1 MSFFKDILH
10 KLGIGDDDTPPASTT
25 APTAAPTGSPT
36 SAPVGGAAPVNN
48 GGLAPSVTGT
58 SVPAT
63 GSSVDVGAKL
73 DGLAAAHAGEK
84 LNWRTS
90 VVDLLKLLGIDS
102 SLENRKELATEL
114 GCPADKMSDSAQ
126 MNMWLHKAVL
136 QKVASSGGTVPAD
149 LL

>member
-10 KLGIGDDDTPPASTT
+10 KLGIGDDDTQPGATT
-25 APTAAPTGSPT
+25 TPTAAPTGSPT
-36 SAPVGGAAPVNN
+36 SAPVGSAAPVSND
-48 GGLAPSVTGT
+48 GLAPSVTGT

-63 GSSVDVGAKL
+63 GTGIDVGAKL
-73 DGLAAAHAGEK
+73 DGMQASHTAEK

-102 SLENRKELATEL
+102 SLEHRKELATEL
-114 GCPADKMSDSAQ
+114 GCPADKMGDSAQ
-126 MNMWLHKAVL
+126 MNTWLHKAVL

>member
-1 MSFFKDILH
+1 MSLFKDILH
-10 KLGIGDDDTPPASTT
+10 KLGIGNDDTQAS
-25 APTAAPTGSPT
+25 ANPTAAPTGSPT

-63 GSSVDVGAKL
+63 GGSVDVGAKL
-73 DGLAAAHAGEK
+73 DGMANAHAGEK

-102 SLENRKELATEL
+102 SLEHRKELATEL

-136 QKVASSGGTVPAD
+136 QKVAQSGGTVPAD